1 MIIMVMKRK
10 LIKKIIAE
18 EQKKFFA
25 NLTETNNNFEK
36 KENELNEKKAKLLN
50 QKEASINERNE
61 VEEKILKISNEISS
75 TLGQLKLLF
84 QRINDIAMNNNHL
97 EIEQKYIKNLKEQM
111 DVAGVEDEEKE
122 KYLKKME
129 EKVRISIEVNKLAD
143 KDIFKIDDTQIAS
156 KLGINYE
163 TADGTTDSNTKIN

>member
-1 MIIMVMKRK
+1 
-10 LIKKIIAE
+10 
-18 EQKKFFA
+18 
-25 NLTETNNNFEK
+25 
-36 KENELNEKKAKLLN
+36 
-50 QKEASINERNE
+50 
-61 VEEKILKISNEISS
+61 
-75 TLGQLKLLF
+75 
-84 QRINDIAMNNNHL
+84 
-97 EIEQKYIKNLKEQM
+97 M

>member
-1 MIIMVMKRK
+1 
-10 LIKKIIAE
+10 
-18 EQKKFFA
+18 
-25 NLTETNNNFEK
+25 
-36 KENELNEKKAKLLN
+36 
-50 QKEASINERNE
+50 
-61 VEEKILKISNEISS
+61 
-75 TLGQLKLLF
+75 
-84 QRINDIAMNNNHL
+84 MNNNHL